1 MIRRALMVTVVLS
14 MSTLALP
21 GGPAQATSGLEGVP
35 AFGNV
40 FVIVGENTNYS
51 QLTAGDAPYEL
62 GWVQQHSAWFT
73 NYWGISHYSTS
84 NYIAM
89 TSGQFIKCEQLD
101 EKPATCHQD
110 VPNLF
115 QQLNTAGVSWTDW
128 NESMPAPCY
137 LINAGENRYG
147 NAYRV
152 KHNPAAYYDS
162 IAGPDFTG
170 ATGGGSCATNDLPMG
185 GTGVNDTS
193 TFDAALASGSVPR
206 FNYVTPN
213 MCEDG
218 HDNCKPQGNPIRQ
231 FDDFLA
237 REVPQIMASPAWTPS
252 SVIVIVYDEGQTG
265 GPGKAVKFA
274 GGNVPFAVIGGQVH
288 NAVYTGLTNHYSLL
302 RTLEDGLALP
312 GYVGAAAT
320 STTLGNIWN

>member
-1 MIRRALMVTVVLS
+1 MIRRALLVTVALS
-14 MSTLALP
+14 MSVLALP
-21 GGPAQATSGLEGVP
+21 GGPARATSRIEGVP

-40 FVIVGENTNYS
+40 FVLVGENTTLS
-51 QLTAGDAPYEL
+51 QLTTKDAPYQTS
-62 GWVQQHSAWFT
+62 WVRQHSAWFT

-101 EKPATCHQD
+101 EKPATCNQD
-110 VPNLF
+110 VPNIF
-115 QQLNTAGVSWTDW
+115 QQLDTAGTSWTAW
-128 NESMPAPCY
+128 NESMPEPCY
-137 LINAGENRYG
+137 LINSGENRFG
-147 NAYRV
+147 NSYRV
-152 KHNPAAYYDS
+152 KHNPAVYYES
-162 IAGPDFTG
+162 IAGPDFSG
-170 ATGGGSCATNDLPMG
+170 AVGSGSCLTHVLPMG
-185 GTGVNDTS
+185 GTGVNDT
-193 TFDAALASGSVPR
+193 TAFNAMLDSGSVPR
-206 FNYVTPN
+206 FNYVAPN

-237 REVPQIMASPAWTPS
+237 REVPQIMASPAWNAS
-252 SVIVIVYDEGQTG
+252 SVIVIVYDEGQDG

-288 NAVYTGLTNHYSLL
+288 NAVYTGLFNHYSML

-312 GYVGAAAT
+312 GHVGAASTA
-320 STTLGNIWN
+320 TTLGHIWK